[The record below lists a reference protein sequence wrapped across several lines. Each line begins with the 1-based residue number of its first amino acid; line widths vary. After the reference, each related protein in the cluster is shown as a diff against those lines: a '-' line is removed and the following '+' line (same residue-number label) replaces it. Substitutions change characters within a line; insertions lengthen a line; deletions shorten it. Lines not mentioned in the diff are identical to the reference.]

1 MRALSGAELPV
12 RLRELAQ
19 PPSVVYVHGEV
30 PTDGAVASVA
40 IVGTRRPTAEGATF
54 ACELAR
60 DLAAQ
65 GVVIVSGGAM
75 GIDTQAHRG
84 ALEAGG
90 RTVVVAPSSFDRP
103 YPEENAELFRT
114 IVEKEGG
121 FLTTFPPGT
130 SARLTHFFSR
140 NATLAALADALV
152 VVETPFR
159 GGARNAAKA
168 ARDLGRPV
176 LVVPGAPWNPRAVGC
191 IQEIQWGAQAVG
203 SARDVL
209 SRLPGR
215 SFLEKNLGGLEGVS
229 GAAHPPG
236 RKISP
241 TLLKP
246 PSYPPNSDEGRVVSA
261 LQTGPAYPD
270 ELARRAGLGAPRVQ
284 ALLLTLTLE
293 GVLVSEPSGRII
305 LVTC

>member
-1 MRALSGAELPV
+1 MRTLSGAERPV
-12 RLRELAQ
+12 RLRELAK
-19 PPSVVYVHGEV
+19 PPSVVYVHGELPPEGV
-30 PTDGAVASVA
+30 VATVA
-40 IVGTRRPTAEGATF
+40 IVGTRKPTAEGAMF
-54 ACELAR
+54 AHELAR
-60 DLAAQ
+60 ELAEQ

-84 ALEAGG
+84 ALAAGG
-90 RTVVVAPSSFDRP
+90 RTVVVAPSSFEHP
-103 YPEENAELFRT
+103 YPEENADLFRT
-114 IVEKEGG
+114 IVDGEGA
-121 FLTTFPPGT
+121 FLTTFPPG
-130 SARLTHFFSR
+130 SRALRHHFFSR

-152 VVETPFR
+152 VVESALR

-215 SFLEKNLGGLEGVS
+215 NFLEKNLGDLD
-229 GAAHPPG
+229 GAAVAVHPPG
-236 RKISP
+236 RKFSP
-241 TLLKP
+241 TLHKP

-261 LQTGPAYPD
+261 LQTGPAHPD

-305 LVTC
+305 LVT

>member
-1 MRALSGAELPV
+1 MRALSGAGLPV

-19 PPSVVYVHGEV
+19 PPSVVYVHGEI
-30 PTDGAVASVA
+30 PTDGAAATVA

-54 ACELAR
+54 AYELAR
-60 DLAAQ
+60 DLAEQ
-65 GVVIVSGGAM
+65 GVVIVSGGAV

-84 ALEAGG
+84 ALAAGG
-90 RTVVVAPSSFDRP
+90 RTVVVAPSSFDHP
-103 YPEENAELFRT
+103 YPEENADLFRL
-114 IVEKEGG
+114 IVETNGA

-130 SARLTHFFSR
+130 IALRHHFFSR

-191 IQEIQWGAQAVG
+191 IQELQWGAQAVG

-209 SRLPGR
+209 LRLPGR
-215 SFLEKNLGGLEGVS
+215 NFLEKNLGDLDGV
-229 GAAHPPG
+229 AAPVRPPG
-236 RKISP
+236 RKFSP
-241 TLLKP
+241 TLPKP

-270 ELARRAGLGAPRVQ
+270 ELARRAGLGAPRIQ

-305 LVTC
+305 LVT